1 MKIEFRK
8 ASVSDLQMVREWI
21 KGNVF
26 ARKWYYNDRVP
37 RISTLDKKIIKRQS
51 IKNFCANII
60 LFDGKPVG
68 YIQSYDIEGWG
79 LWSRQVKIYDKTVSL
94 DYFIGDINYIHK
106 GYGEKFILEYIDL
119 IKNSNKYDFV
129 MISPNPMNVVNRK
142 CIEKCGFE
150 FQKIV
155 NVPSAKSKNQEA
167 IYLKKI

>member
-1 MKIEFRK
+1 M
-8 ASVSDLQMVREWI
+8 
-21 KGNVF
+21 
-26 ARKWYYNDRVP
+26 
-37 RISTLDKKIIKRQS
+37 
-51 IKNFCANII
+51 
-60 LFDGKPVG
+60 
-68 YIQSYDIEGWG
+68 
-79 LWSRQVKIYDKTVSL
+79 KIYDKTVSL